1 MRTAFVA
8 VVLWVMTIPNSA
20 IVVAASLL
28 GLSDRRGGV
37 YDWATH
43 SWARAV
49 LWAAGV
55 KVRIEGKERLA
66 ESLEAPCVFA
76 SNHVSW
82 FDVFL
87 LAAVVPRYSFIAKR
101 ELLSIPIFGPAARAC
116 GTVPID
122 RNNRKSAFASYQ
134 EAAEYIQGGRSVIV
148 FPEGTRGKT
157 PELRPFKKGP
167 FVMAI
172 AAQVPIVPTV
182 IEGTINIM
190 PRWSWRVKGGPVK
203 VRFLEPVSTVGL
215 TYEDRDRLS
224 DIVHMQMAAALGQA
238 VNFPTLSA
246 PESSSAAR

>member
-1 MRTAFVA
+1 
-8 VVLWVMTIPNSA
+8 VVLWVLTIPNSA
-20 IVVAASLL
+20 IVVMAALL
-28 GLSDRRGGV
+28 GFADRPGGV

-43 SWARAV
+43 SWARGV

-55 KVRIEGKERLA
+55 RARVEGRERLA
-66 ESLEAPCVFA
+66 ESLVMPCVFA

-87 LAAVVPRYSFIAKR
+87 LAAIVPRYSFIAKK

-122 RNNRKSAFASYQ
+122 RKNRKSAFASYQ
-134 EAAEYIQGGRSVIV
+134 EAAEYIQGGRSVVV
-148 FPEGTRGKT
+148 FPEGTRGRT
-157 PELRPFKKGP
+157 AELRPFKKGP

-182 IEGTINIM
+182 IEGTIAIM
-190 PRWSWRVKGGPVK
+190 PRWSWRVKRGAVT
-203 VRFLEPVSTVGL
+203 VRFLEPVPTAGMS
-215 TYEDRDRLS
+215 YEDRDRLS
-224 DIVHMQMAAALGQA
+224 DIVHARMAAALGGA
-238 VNFPTLSA
+238 SAGGTLNFPALSS